1 MITQAIGA
9 GSIFPSRKTCVW
21 VEQADG
27 LEAEVC
33 EDGEVMMWR
42 DDQHNVWLPSEKPP
56 ARRRKMLRHHAMTAA
71 PSLGAGPLPGICT
84 PHKAVPLTKIRRL
97 QNALRGL
104 ATRVRDGSLRV
115 TADGLIGTRT
125 VAAVNHAMVGYVG
138 MPSDLATGQL
148 THAQISAFAPQLTA
162 AIDRAPHQAGPSVAT
177 TAPSPSSMMP
187 PPVTTP
193 WPSPSPQGAP
203 SMPAYYPDDPPEY
216 YAPPP
221 QPVYYAQAP
230 TYYGPRRAPG
240 GLPAG
245 HASVDVRAFVP
256 AQYEHIRI
264 NPMTGMLLVGVGVLA
279 VLFVLDKKKK
289 AS

>member
-1 MITQAIGA
+1 MITQTIGA
-9 GSIFPSRKTCVW
+9 GSIFPSRKVCTW

-56 ARRRKMLRHHAMTAA
+56 ARWRKMLRHHAMTAA

-84 PHKAVPLTKIRRL
+84 PHKAVPLTRIRRL

-104 ATRVRDGSLRV
+104 ATRVRDGALRV
-115 TADGLIGTRT
+115 TADGLIGSRT

-138 MPSDLATGQL
+138 SPHTLATGNL

-162 AIDRAPHQAGPSVAT
+162 AIDKAPHQADQTP
-177 TAPSPSSMMP
+177 APPAGSMMP

-203 SMPAYYPDDPPEY
+203 PMPAYYPDDPPEY
-216 YAPPP
+216 YAPP
-221 QPVYYAQAP
+221 QPAYYQSAP

-245 HASVDVRAFVP
+245 HASLDVKAFVP
-256 AQYEHIRI
+256 AQYEHIRV
-264 NPMTGMLLVGVGVLA
+264 NPTTAMLLVGVGVLA

>member
-138 MPSDLATGQL
+138 MPHTIWPRGSLRTRRSPHSHRSSPPPSTGRRTRLDLRWQ
-148 THAQISAFAPQLTA
+148 QQ
-162 AIDRAPHQAGPSVAT
+162 RRHQA
-177 TAPSPSSMMP
+177 
-187 PPVTTP
+187 
-193 WPSPSPQGAP
+193 
-203 SMPAYYPDDPPEY
+203 
-216 YAPPP
+216 
-221 QPVYYAQAP
+221 
-230 TYYGPRRAPG
+230 R
-240 GLPAG
+240 
-245 HASVDVRAFVP
+245 
-256 AQYEHIRI
+256 
-264 NPMTGMLLVGVGVLA
+264 
-279 VLFVLDKKKK
+279 
-289 AS
+289 